1 MGRTAR
7 RQTGPMT
14 AVVPDAAPPRWDL
27 SPFFTSLDDRELL
40 GSLEAV
46 AADVDRLTA
55 LCDERDVR
63 AGAPREVTA
72 EDGDT
77 LERLLTALDEMTAR
91 SRLVGAFLYART
103 TTDARDDEAA
113 RLQVQ
118 LQTATA
124 AVGPLV
130 KRVEGWVA
138 RLGADAL
145 AATGPVARDHAFWL
159 ERSARLA
166 DHQMSEPEEGLAAEL
181 GLTGGRSWARLHGE
195 MTATLAATVELPGEG
210 PTTMPVTEARGLAA
224 HPDAAVR
231 KAAFEGEVAAWR
243 TVEMPLALA
252 LASHRGEMIAL
263 GRRRGWEGP
272 LAMGLAVNNVDRP
285 TLDALTAAVR
295 ASLPTFA
302 AHHRAKATAL
312 GRAGQG
318 GGDRGLPW
326 WDLLAPMGTPRRFTW
341 DEAVG
346 AVEHAFGTYSPGL
359 VGLLHRAVGEGW
371 IDAEPRAGKV
381 GGAYCMPVRD
391 EESRVLLSFDGSF
404 DSVQTLAHELGHAY
418 HNTQLGRRPW
428 LLRQTPMALAETAS
442 IFCETVMV
450 EAGLTAA
457 GDDPGARLAILD
469 GDLVGS
475 AQVVVDI
482 HSRFLFEQALS
493 EARARGAVGPARMTE
508 MMREAQLAAYG
519 DGVDPDHLHPYMWA
533 VKGHYYTAFYN
544 WPYTF
549 GLLFGLGLYAE
560 FRRDPER
567 FRGGYDDLL
576 GATGLGDA
584 APLAARFGIDIRD
597 EAFWASSLSVI
608 ADRITAADAL
618 MARAATPAT
627 PEL

>member
-1 MGRTAR
+1 
-7 RQTGPMT
+7 MT
-14 AVVPDAAPPRWDL
+14 TVEPAPALPRWDL
-27 SPFFTSLDDRELL
+27 SPYFRGLDDRDLL
-40 GSLEAV
+40 GALEEV
-46 AADVDRLTA
+46 ASSVGRFQA

-63 AGAPREVTA
+63 AGEPRAVSA
-72 EDGDT
+72 EDGET
-77 LERLLTALDEMTAR
+77 VELVLTALDELMAR
-91 SRLVGAFLYART
+91 SRLVGAYLYAHT

-113 RLQVQ
+113 RLSVE
-118 LQTATA
+118 LQASTASLS
-124 AVGPLV
+124 PLI

-159 ERSARLA
+159 ERAARLA
-166 DHQMSEPEEGLAAEL
+166 SHQMSEAEEGLAAEL

-195 MTATLAATVELPGEG
+195 MTATLTATVDLPDEG
-210 PTTMPVTEARGLAA
+210 PTDMPVTEARGLAA
-224 HPDAAVR
+224 HPDGAVR
-231 KAAFEGEVAAWR
+231 RAAFDGEVAAWR
-243 TVEMPLALA
+243 SVEMPLALA
-252 LASHRGEMIAL
+252 LASHRGEMVAL
-263 GRRRGWEGP
+263 DRRRGWEGP
-272 LAMGLAVNNVDRP
+272 LEVSLATNNVDRA

-302 AHHRAKATAL
+302 RYHRAKGASL
-312 GRAGQG
+312 GH
-318 GGDRGLPW
+318 GDRGLPW
-326 WDLLAPMGTPRRFTW
+326 WDLLAPLGTPRRFTW
-341 DEAVG
+341 DEAVA

-359 VGLLHRAVGEGW
+359 VSLLHRAVGEGW
-371 IDAEPRAGKV
+371 IDAEPRPGKV
-381 GGAYCMPVRD
+381 GGAFCMPVRD

-404 DSVQTLAHELGHAY
+404 NSVQTLAHELGHAY
-418 HNTQLGRRPW
+418 HNTQLGHRPW
-428 LLRQTPMALAETAS
+428 LLRATPMALAETAS

-450 EAGLTAA
+450 EAGLAA
-457 GDDPGARLAILD
+457 VGDDVAARLAILD

-493 EARARGAVGPARMTE
+493 AERARGAVGPARMTAL
-508 MMREAQLAAYG
+508 MAEAQDAAYL
-519 DGVDPDHLHPYMWA
+519 DGVDPDHRHPHMWA

-597 EAFWASSLSVI
+597 EAFWASSLDVI
-608 ADRITAADAL
+608 GDRIEAAVAL
-618 MARAATPAT
+618 MG
-627 PEL
+627 

>member
-1 MGRTAR
+1 
-7 RQTGPMT
+7 MT
-14 AVVPDAAPPRWDL
+14 AVEPDAAALPRWDL
-27 SPFFTSLDDRELL
+27 SPYFGGLDDRALR
-40 GSLEAV
+40 GALEEV
-46 AADVDRLTA
+46 ASDVGRLRA

-63 AGAPREVTA
+63 SGPPRPVTD
-72 EDGDT
+72 EDGET
-77 LERLLTALDEMTAR
+77 LELVLAAVNELLER
-91 SRLVGAFLYART
+91 SRLVGAYLYAHT
-103 TTDARDDEAA
+103 STDARDAEAT
-113 RLQVQ
+113 RLSVE
-118 LQTATA
+118 LQASSATL
-124 AVGPLV
+124 GPLL
-130 KRVEGWVA
+130 KRVEGWIA
-138 RLGADAL
+138 RLGATEL
-145 AATGPVARDHAFWL
+145 AATSPLATDHAFFL
-159 ERSARLA
+159 ERSERLA
-166 DHQMSEPEEGLAAEL
+166 AHQMSEAEEDLAAEL
-181 GLTGGRSWARLHGE
+181 GLTGGRSWNRLHGE
-195 MTATLAATVELPGEG
+195 MTATLLATVALPDEG
-210 PTTMPVTEARGLAA
+210 PTEMPVTEARGLAA

-231 KAAFEGEVAAWR
+231 RAAFDGEVAAWR

-263 GRRRGWEGP
+263 GRRRGWDDP
-272 LAMGLAVNNVDRP
+272 LEVSLATNNVDRA

-302 AHHRAKATAL
+302 RFHRAKAVAL
-312 GRAGQG
+312 GHG
-318 GGDRGLPW
+318 GTGLPW
-326 WDLLAPMGTPRRFTW
+326 WDVLAPLGTPRRFSW

-371 IDAEPRAGKV
+371 IDAEPRPGKV
-381 GGAYCMPVRD
+381 GGAFCMPVRD
-391 EESRVLLSFDGSF
+391 EESRVLLSYDGSF
-404 DSVQTLAHELGHAY
+404 NSVQTLAHELGHAY

-428 LLRQTPMALAETAS
+428 LLRSTPMALAETAS

-450 EAGLTAA
+450 EAGLGAA
-457 GDDPGARLAILD
+457 GDDDGARLAILD

-493 EARARGAVGPARMTE
+493 AERARSAVGPARMTE
-508 MMREAQLAAYG
+508 LMRDAQLAAYG

-533 VKGHYYTAFYN
+533 VKGHYYTSFYN

-597 EAFWASSLSVI
+597 EAFWASSLAVI
-608 ADRITAADAL
+608 ADRIDAAVAL
-618 MARAATPAT
+618 MG
-627 PEL
+627 